1 MLIRVYVTPAKN
13 RDFFVYPRLKMSL
26 FEMQIQTLLNNPDQ
40 HNEPKISIRVSLG
53 IDNKW
58 IVYPI
63 ISKDLQIN
71 PLLRKYFSE

>member
-1 MLIRVYVTPAKN
+1 
-13 RDFFVYPRLKMSL
+13 
-26 FEMQIQTLLNNPDQ
+26 MQIQTLLNNPDQ

-53 IDNKW
+53 IGNKW